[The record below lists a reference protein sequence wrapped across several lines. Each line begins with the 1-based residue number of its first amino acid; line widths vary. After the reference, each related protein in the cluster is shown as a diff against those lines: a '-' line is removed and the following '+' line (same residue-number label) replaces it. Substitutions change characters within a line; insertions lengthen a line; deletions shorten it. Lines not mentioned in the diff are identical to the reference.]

1 MGERDAAEA
10 NQRLAERKLRTDRT
24 IFAPRRANMALFGH
38 RRLVERIRQISD
50 VRGFLWEFLEE
61 LIRHGLVVATEI
73 EERRGRYAQL
83 LDPQIVNA
91 LGADR
96 MPHPPIR
103 AVGGRQ

>member
-1 MGERDAAEA
+1 
-10 NQRLAERKLRTDRT
+10 
-24 IFAPRRANMALFGH
+24 MALL
-38 RRLVERIRQISD
+38 RRRHLVERIHQISD
-50 VRGFLWEFLEE
+50 FRGFWEFLEE

-73 EERRGRYAQL
+73 EKRRGRYVQL

-96 MPHPPIR
+96 MLHPSIR